1 MKIQPPCDERDIDR
15 AEQSVG
21 IPFPKELRALL
32 KELNGDRYLLLSVD
46 ETMKQSELNRQIQAQ
61 YPKEEFAKDLDKFI
75 FFATNGCGDYYCYCA
90 DNRKIVDETVIY
102 RWDHEESCRKP
113 VASSIAELIA
123 RYYRDEI

>member
-46 ETMKQSELNRQIQAQ
+46 EIMKQSELNRQVREQ
-61 YPKEEFAKDLDKFI
+61 
-75 FFATNGCGDYYCYCA
+75 
-90 DNRKIVDETVIY
+90 
-102 RWDHEESCRKP
+102 SCERFGQIHFLRHKRLRRLLLLLRRQP
-113 VASSIAELIA
+113 QDS
-123 RYYRDEI
+123 